1 MSSWN
6 EMGLDH
12 ANDEDSNQYNLQ
24 GGTYSWSAFGSLI

>member
-1 MSSWN
+1 MSSWS

-24 GGTYSWSAFGSLI
+24 AGTYSCSELGSLI